1 MATSARRRERRPRSQ
16 RAAYPPIRS
25 FADAVCAAFALHSQF
40 DRARVCFVLGA
51 NGKVEQGW
59 ALTGPE
65 HDEGHV
71 LALAM
76 CGPDR
81 ELSGR
86 SVLLVTTRGDD
97 AVCELVEDDVATW
110 RRLEADVAA
119 RGARLV
125 DWILVGGR
133 AGAPDEAIRSMRF
146 ATDPT
151 AVDTWEVS

>member
-1 MATSARRRERRPRSQ
+1 MATSARRRERRQRPQ
-16 RAAYPPIRS
+16 RAAYPPIRH

-40 DRARVCFVLGA
+40 FRARVCFVLGA

-65 HDEGHV
+65 HDENHV
-71 LALAM
+71 VTLAT
-76 CGPDR
+76 CVPDR
-81 ELSGR
+81 EIAGR
-86 SVLLVTTRGDD
+86 SLLLVTTRGADD
-97 AVCELVEDDVATW
+97 VRELAEDDVATW
-110 RRLEADVAA
+110 RRLQADVSA

-125 DWILVGGR
+125 DWILVGGT

-151 AVDTWEVS
+151 AVDTWAV